1 MFASILDRLL
11 ESAMFA
17 KWYIEELDSIFLTIF
32 VSHLEEL
39 FEIFFG
45 TRIEA
50 RGIERDME
58 PMGELGRDH
67 HPHIIAVGTLF
78 SSLWRMLDSLDPSE
92 KVANI
97 ICSLDIG
104 NILDLTYLH
113 ERIIS
118 LIVLRLGLDVRVVPK
133 TYDIIVIPQLY
144 DRHRHIR
151 TTADMDKDL
160 WLDIRFGEIQL
171 VFQYILGYLARESRY
186 DEPGILLESRMD
198 RRIFWDNMADI
209 GR

>member
-17 KWYIEELDSIFLTIF
+17 KWYVEELDSIFLTIF

-92 KVANI
+92 KIANI

-113 ERIIS
+113 ECIIS
-118 LIVLRLGLDVRVVPK
+118 LIVLRLGLDVGVIPK
-133 TYDIIVIPQLY
+133 TYDIVVIPQLY
-144 DRHRHIR
+144 DRHCHIR
-151 TTADMDKDL
+151 PTTDMDEDFWFFVGL
-160 WLDIRFGEIQL
+160 HEIE
-171 VFQYILGYLARESRY
+171 FPTQYIFRYLSRETWD
-186 DEPGILLESRMD
+186 DEFWIFLESRMD
-198 RRIFWDNMADI
+198 RRIFWDELPDLS
-209 GR
+209 R